1 MHLLVY
7 GKSVDFCIF
16 SLLSCT
22 IVTIAY
28 KSQEVFSADSFRFST
43 QMIMSYVNEDGFI
56 SSFPAYVS
64 FICLIYSISK
74 DFQCSVVKEWWGTN
88 PCLVLSGKALSFSP
102 LNMTLAVAFFWYIVY
117 VRLRKFLSIPSL
129 LRGFPINVY
138 WFSSKDFSTSIDI
151 IMLMIFFFF

>member
-1 MHLLVY
+1 MENQLTFAYLAFYPAPLLQLLISPR
-7 GKSVDFCIF
+7 KFFLLILLDF
-16 SLLSCT
+16 LH
-22 IVTIAY
+22 
-28 KSQEVFSADSFRFST
+28 RW
-43 QMIMSYVNEDGFI
+43 IMSYVNEDGFI